1 MFLFHDVLWVGYWP
15 HFLSGDRLIQ
25 EVLTYSYIL
34 ISFSSINVRV
44 SGLILMPLIH
54 LELIFFFCASW
65 ELRIQFHSFTRGYP
79 FSSALFVKEAVFPL
93 WIFLASLSKIRRLYL
108 RGFGSGSVALFH
120 WFICLVLCQYR
131 AVSVIMAMKYNLK
144 SGIRWAGQPY
154 QLGFF
159 FFFFRIAFTIQGFFF
174 FFYFQVNFKAFFF
187 FCLCEECCWNF
198 HGDCIENVN
207 SLWYY
212 RHFHSIDSFKRYAL
226 EIFFFSLLASSSVSL
241 LVF

>member
-1 MFLFHDVLWVGYWP
+1 
-15 HFLSGDRLIQ
+15 
-25 EVLTYSYIL
+25 
-34 ISFSSINVRV
+34 
-44 SGLILMPLIH
+44 MPLIH

-108 RGFGSGSVALFH
+108 PEFGSGSVALFH

-144 SGIRWAGQPY
+144 SGIRWAGQSY

-159 FFFFRIAFTIQGFFF
+159 VLFCFFRIAFTIQGFFF
-174 FFYFQVNFKAFFF
+174 ISKWILRPFFF
-187 FCLCEECCWNF
+187 VSVKNDVGIFMGIPLRMWTVC
-198 HGDCIENVN
+198 GITDI
-207 SLWYY
+207 ST
-212 RHFHSIDSFKRYAL
+212 AL
-226 EIFFFSLLASSSVSL
+226 IPSNDMHWRFFFLSASIFFSFSLSILN
-241 LVF
+241 FPF